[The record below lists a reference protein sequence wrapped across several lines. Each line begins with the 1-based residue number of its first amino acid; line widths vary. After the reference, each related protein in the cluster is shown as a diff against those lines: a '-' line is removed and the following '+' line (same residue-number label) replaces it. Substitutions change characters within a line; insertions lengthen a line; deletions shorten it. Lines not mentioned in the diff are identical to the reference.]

1 MDSKQLVNDIVNKR
15 FSKARDTIREEL
27 ADRIIANVESMVPEV
42 APEVI
47 HEKLGIVKG
56 VLGAI
61 GAKSLI
67 GKGLKKKDKNEFRES
82 LSRYCLSIPDAENV
96 LKRMD
101 KMDQEVKKQNKK
113 EKAAEAKD

>member
-15 FSKARDTIREEL
+15 FSKARDTICEEL
-27 ADRIIANVESMVPEV
+27 ADRIITNVESMAPEV

-67 GKGLKKKDKNEFRES
+67 GKGLKGRFSKKGR
-82 LSRYCLSIPDAENV
+82 DAA
-96 LKRMD
+96 
-101 KMDQEVKKQNKK
+101 KKKKSEKLASKK
-113 EKAAEAKD
+113 EKNIEKASRIV